1 MDTNYEALVDFLES
15 IEHFLSRLRIYT
27 QIPPTPAM
35 DEMVVRIMAE
45 LLSALALATKELK
58 QGRSREQSL
67 LCLMSNFAQCYAVNF
82 FKKRFGEKD
91 VEAILQ
97 RLDRLTQD
105 EARTTAAETLKVIYG
120 LVQEISEHSHTTYN
134 APFVYDLR

>member
-1 MDTNYEALVDFLES
+1 MDTSCEALVDLLES
-15 IEHFLSRLRIYT
+15 IEHVLSRLHIYT
-27 QIPPTPAM
+27 QIPPAPAM

-58 QGRSREQSL
+58 QGRSSEQSL
-67 LCLMSNFAQCYAVNF
+67 LCLMSNFARCYAANF
-82 FKKRFGEKD
+82 FKKLFGEKD

-97 RLDRLTQD
+97 RLDRLTLD

-120 LVQEISEHSHTTYN
+120 LVQEMSEHSHTTYN
-134 APFVYDLR
+134 VPFVYDLR